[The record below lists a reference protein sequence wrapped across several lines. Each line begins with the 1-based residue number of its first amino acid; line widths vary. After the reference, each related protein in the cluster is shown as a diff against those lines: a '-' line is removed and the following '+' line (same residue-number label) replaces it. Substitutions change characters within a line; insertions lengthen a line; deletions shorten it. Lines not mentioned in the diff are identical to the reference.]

1 MTVSTDAPSET
12 STAELPE
19 LIRSFDWAST
29 ELGAIETWPASLVTT
44 VDLVAAAACPMVLWW
59 GERSIQI
66 YNDAARRALLAE
78 QHPRAF
84 GAPAVQGGG
93 RVWQEIGASVPSVR
107 AGGGAAERQH
117 IVLADQRTWSFS
129 LNPVPDGRGG
139 VGGVLVIAH
148 ETTRDAAPDGAPIEQ
163 LRLLFKDAPSPMCI
177 LRGPQYI
184 VELAND
190 AIATAFDVDGERV
203 LGRPVFDVVPG
214 ARGIFEPLLTDV
226 MSTGEAKIVNEV
238 RYRTEVTASG
248 QILGR
253 FANGLFAPLRD
264 RHGNTEGVLITAV
277 DITDEI
283 RARDEARRLSALAES
298 ANRAKDE
305 FLAMLGHEL
314 RNPLAPISTALEI
327 LRMQGRGGREL
338 EVIER
343 QVGHLMRL
351 VDDLLDVSRTVRGKV
366 ELHPRDIEMAAL
378 VSEALEVSSP
388 LLEQRGDVVE
398 VDVPRKG
405 LGVCVDRER
414 IIQVVTNLLT
424 NAAKYSETG
433 SRITIRGTRTGDRVR
448 LSIRDHGA
456 GITSE
461 MLSRIFDPFVQQAQ
475 TLDRARGGLGIG
487 LSIVRSLVELHGGT
501 VSAASEGPGR
511 GSEFTIELPASAQLA
526 APSQDA
532 SSRIV
537 AAPPRTHRAKILVV
551 DDNEDA
557 ATLIG
562 DALEMLGYQVVLA
575 HDGPSA
581 LQIAESFEPDVAL
594 LDIGLPVMDGF
605 QLAERL
611 QRQQPPDHRPHMV
624 AITGYGQ
631 ESDRRRSRHVGF
643 EHHLVKPVSLG
654 ELSRV
659 VTELIASHPARPGY

>member
-12 STAELPE
+12 SKAELPE
-19 LIRSFDWAST
+19 LIQSFDWAST
-29 ELGAIETWPASLVTT
+29 DLGPIETWPASLVTT

-66 YNDAARRALLAE
+66 YNDAARRELLAE
-78 QHPRAF
+78 QHPRAL
-84 GAPAVQGGG
+84 GAPAVECGG
-93 RVWQEIGASVPSVR
+93 RVWQGIGAWVPNVR
-107 AGGGAAERQH
+107 AGGGAVERQH
-117 IVLADQRTWSFS
+117 IVLDDQRTWSFS
-129 LNPVPDGRGG
+129 LNPVSDGRSG

-148 ETTRDAAPDGAPIEQ
+148 ETTRDVTLIEQ
-163 LRLLFKDAPSPMCI
+163 LHLLFKDAPAPMCI

-190 AIATAFDVDGERV
+190 AIATAFDIDGERA
-203 LGRPVFDVVPG
+203 LGRPVFDVVPA
-214 ARGIFEPLLTDV
+214 ARGLFEPLLADV
-226 MSTGEAKIVNEV
+226 MSTGKAKVVSEV
-238 RYRTEVTASG
+238 RYRTEVTADG
-248 QILGR
+248 QTLGR

-264 RHGNTEGVLITAV
+264 LHNNIEGVLITAV
-277 DITDEI
+277 EITDEI
-283 RARDEARRLSALAES
+283 RARDEARRLSGLAES

-327 LRMQGRGGREL
+327 LRMQDRSGREL

-343 QVGHLMRL
+343 QVGHLTRL
-351 VDDLLDVSRTVRGKV
+351 VDDLLDVSRTVRGKI
-366 ELHPRDIEMAAL
+366 EIHPRDIEMAAL

-398 VDVPRKG
+398 VDVPRHG

-433 SRITIRGTRTGDRVR
+433 SRITIRGTRSGGKVR
-448 LSIRDHGA
+448 LSIRDQGA
-456 GITSE
+456 GIASE
-461 MLSRIFDPFVQQAQ
+461 MLSRIFDPFVQQRQ

-501 VSAASEGPGR
+501 VSAASEGPGC
-511 GSEFTIELPASAQLA
+511 GSEFTIVLPASEQLA

-532 SSRIV
+532 SSGIV
-537 AAPPRTHRAKILVV
+537 AAPPGTPRAKILVV

-581 LQIAESFEPDVAL
+581 LRIAESFEPDVAL

-611 QRQQPPDHRPHMV
+611 QQQQPPGHRPHMV

-631 ESDRRRSRHVGF
+631 DSDRQRSMHVGF

-659 VTELIASHPARPGY
+659 VTELIASHPARPAY